1 MVSQIWGNIV
11 APEYSAWKR
20 KDVQTWL
27 LFDSIN
33 WLKINGNGQI
43 DGRGESWWKNAYSP
57 YNRPSVRTIIN
68 LTYIFN

>member
-11 APEYSAWKR
+11 APEYSAWKG

-57 YNRPSVRTIIN
+57 YNRPSVRTIIY
-68 LTYIFN
+68 LMYIFN